1 VKGKTVLIT
10 GANRGIGRA
19 TALALADQGAKL
31 VLVCRNEEQGRAVVA
46 EIQERGAEAE
56 LILADLRSMPQVRA
70 AAQAFKAGH
79 DELHVLINNAGAV
92 FDERRIT
99 EDRVEQTFAVNHL
112 AHFLMTVELLDLLR
126 ASAPARIINVSS
138 ESHRRGWMRWHD
150 LHFKADY
157 KPQRAYAQAKLST
170 LLFTC
175 ELARRLAGSGVT
187 ANCLHPGSASR
198 GFGPPEGG
206 WAAFV
211 GRITKPF
218 VASAPEED
226 AKTAIYLASSPD
238 VAAVSGKYFIK
249 CAPVRPSGYG
259 RDDGLARRIWTT
271 SEMLLGMRAADAA

>member
-19 TALALADQGAKL
+19 TALALADLGAKL

-46 EIQERGAEAE
+46 EVEERDAEAE
-56 LILADLRSMPQVRA
+56 LIVADFRSMRQVRA
-70 AAQAFKAGH
+70 AAAAFKSKH
-79 DELHVLINNAGAV
+79 DQLHVLFNNAGAV
-92 FDERRIT
+92 IPSKRVT
-99 EDRVEQTFAVNHL
+99 EDRVEETFAVNHL
-112 AHFLMTVELLDLLR
+112 AHFLLTLELLDVLR
-126 ASAPARIINVSS
+126 ASAPSRIINVTS

-150 LHFKADY
+150 LHFKSDY
-157 KPQRAYAQAKLST
+157 KPQRAYAQAKLSV

-187 ANCLHPGSASR
+187 ANCLHPGPASK

-206 WAAFV
+206 WAAL
-211 GRITKPF
+211 RAALAKPF
-218 VASAPEED
+218 LTTPEED
-226 AKTAIYLASSPD
+226 AKTGIYLATSPD
-238 VAAVSGKYFIK
+238 VEALSGKYFIK
-249 CAPVRPSGYG
+249 GERIRPSGYG